1 MPHWAGWITVA
12 MICGIAEMLTP
23 AFFIAWFGVG
33 ALVAAGLSLLHVAV
47 PWQVA
52 GFVTV
57 SLVLVLSTK
66 RFAAR
71 WMRSSR
77 PQDTNVY
84 ALQGKS
90 GLVVQA
96 IPDRGTGQVRV
107 DGELW
112 TAVSEDSGRVPAGVL
127 VTVVKVDGVHLLVK
141 PLE

>member
-1 MPHWAGWITVA
+1 MPHWAGWLTVA
-12 MICGIAEMLTP
+12 MVCGLVEMLTP
-23 AFFIAWFGVG
+23 TFFMVWFGVG
-33 ALVAAGLSLLHVAV
+33 ALAAAGLSLLHAAI

-52 GFVTV
+52 GFVAV

-71 WMRSSR
+71 WTRSSR
-77 PQDTNVY
+77 QQATNIY
-84 ALQGKS
+84 ALEGKP

-107 DGELW
+107 DGEVW
-112 TAVSEDSGRVPAGVL
+112 TAVCEDGGRVPAGVT
-127 VTVVKVDGVHLLVK
+127 VTVVKVDGVHLVVR